1 MSRFFLTLHQSR
13 PRKQGHVQFWPLAD
27 IPAVAI
33 DVRFQGKSGHNFHQ
47 LARQL
52 MTQSGHCDL
61 WIRSHLFLPEA
72 RRAPAGGATDAG
84 TLTFEISLLGAIFV
98 LTIPTHIA
106 HASDDIQQINLG
118 PYAFYVPKDL
128 MLDQTTV
135 VASRLPNIRFNKL
148 R

>member
-1 MSRFFLTLHQSR
+1 MRLTRL
-13 PRKQGHVQFWPLAD
+13 L
-27 IPAVAI
+27 
-33 DVRFQGKSGHNFHQ
+33 SGAKRTLPVN
-47 LARQL
+47 APRQL
-52 MTQSGHCDL
+52 ITQSGHCDL
-61 WIRSHLFLPEA
+61 WIRSHLFPPEA
-72 RRAPAGGATDAG
+72 RRAPAGGAADAG
-84 TLTFEISLLGAIFV
+84 TLTFEISFLGAIFV